1 MKRPSKNGEYFLMDS
16 TAVISRSENA
26 SFLELAYNSKGI
38 HLLRI
43 NEMILYSATR
53 TLPTF
58 ISIPYESIGDFS
70 AMSGTIDMVCV
81 ERRIIVANNCFFSTD
96 NIMALKKTISAI
108 SYR

>member
-53 TLPTF
+53 TLLLLF
-58 ISIPYESIGDFS
+58 SSILRSGLSNIEIIHALPVLQWFPIVKKNVHEMIRLRYE
-70 AMSGTIDMVCV
+70 
-81 ERRIIVANNCFFSTD
+81 R
-96 NIMALKKTISAI
+96 
-108 SYR
+108 